1 MRGRVRVLGI
11 DPGTQVCGYGVVDL
25 DGADMKAV
33 DYGVVKGLRGALPQR
48 LKIIHEGL
56 TAVIARHNPD
66 VVAVEGVFRGVNPR
80 TALKIGEGRGV
91 ALLAA
96 AAAGVKVAEHSPAM
110 VKKAVVGSGRAH
122 KSQVQQM
129 VRVILGL
136 KEVPSPE
143 DAADALAVAICH
155 CHRHRLEGTV

>member
-1 MRGRVRVLGI
+1 MRVLGI
-11 DPGTQVCGYGVVDL
+11 DPGTQVCGYGVVEL
-25 DGADMKAV
+25 DGAEVRAL
-33 DYGVVKGLRGALPQR
+33 DYGVVKGGRASLPQR
-48 LKIIHEGL
+48 IKVIYEGL
-56 TAVIARHNPD
+56 TAVIERHNPD

-96 AAAGVKVAEHSPAM
+96 AAAGVKVAEHSPAT
-110 VKKAVVGSGRAH
+110 VKKSVVGSGRAH

-136 KEVPSPE
+136 SEVPSPE

-155 CHRHRLEGTV
+155 CHRQRLEGII

>member
-1 MRGRVRVLGI
+1 VRVLGI

-25 DGADMKAV
+25 DGADLKAV
-33 DYGVVKGLRGALPQR
+33 DYGVVKAPSGPLPQR
-48 LKIIHEGL
+48 LAVIHEGL
-56 TAVIARHNPD
+56 KVVIARHNPD
-66 VVAVEGVFRGVNPR
+66 VVAVEGVFRGVNSR

-155 CHRHRLEGTV
+155 CHRQRLEGIV